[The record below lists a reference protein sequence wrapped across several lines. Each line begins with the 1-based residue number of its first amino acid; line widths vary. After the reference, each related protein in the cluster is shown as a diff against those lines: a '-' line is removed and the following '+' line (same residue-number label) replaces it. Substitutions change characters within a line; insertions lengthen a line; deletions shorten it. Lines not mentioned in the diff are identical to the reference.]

1 MEKMSVDEV
10 ILNLPRNEQ
19 VIVKHLRSLILET
32 LPHVT
37 EKNSYGVPFYTRNR
51 MMLFIWPP
59 SVYWG
64 PKKEQLSSKGVTLGF
79 SQGYLMSNDEGTL
92 LAEGRKQ
99 VYCMYFNKLKEINDE
114 QLRALF
120 FEADMIDQQ
129 FKKKK
134 KKKKTR

>member
-1 MEKMSVDEV
+1 MEKMSVEEV

-19 VIVKHLRSLILET
+19 VIVRHLRALILET

-37 EKNSYGVPFYTRNR
+37 EKNSYGVPFYRRNR

-64 PKKEQLSSKGVTLGF
+64 PKKEQLNSKGVTLGF
-79 SQGYLMSNDEGTL
+79 SQGYLMSNDDGIL

-99 VYCMYFNKLKEINDE
+99 VYCMYFHALKEINDE

-120 FEADMIDQQ
+120 FEADMVDQQ
-129 FKKKK
+129 FQKK